1 MSSKINGNPPLT
13 MNSIGEKNKK
23 WQLELLME
31 RLRSKSSN
39 KSFPELAKAVRM
51 ALLEKRYALDA
62 VEKANLQKC
71 LDSMQ
76 HCIKVTT
83 RQGLVERLESLTRQL
98 GLKFMEDTSGL
109 FISSD
114 MFYLEIVLDAGGAVQ
129 DVKVH
134 HECKIEQQSCSE
146 LVNCL
151 VNGDFADFTTQ
162 LEGLASIYQL
172 NAEPKIKSKAFVAL
186 QALETDLYNLY
197 KLQNFYKDPQALLL
211 QSQVGI
217 VQKRR
222 GGHPMKL
229 TYFVSPYEL
238 LDTESKTILPLTV
251 EVIHGRNV
259 GTSVTVNLEASAAN
273 KLQIQSILTVS
284 PDGQPV
290 YAPLAT
296 HNSTML
302 PASFVLTLNR
312 KMPVTLSLVQQMTS
326 VTEIS
331 FGPDPTASEPLLG
344 LIAAQSADGELSGS
358 SKGMFVTL
366 PDQNHCYFLTEG
378 ESFRGIVIGSV
389 PFTEPAHVPK
399 LLKILRQQ
407 VLFNTLIS
415 SCIRANSRQDFDSTT
430 VFEVSALSCQ
440 HLTVSL
446 EHPFDEAMATVEFD
460 LTDVMDIQCK
470 VFAPGRSYENL
481 GTILSRVVQ
490 KSLSIP
496 VTMRALIKAWE
507 QENSLQATRTF
518 DAGNFNLALGPGD
531 PGGRN
536 STTTDFTKTTDI
548 KPSSSAARSL
558 FSDPE
563 PGPGEAEEAAGDEE
577 GIQDEASE
585 GFGEADLDAFGEEV
599 AAEALG
605 EGAGGAFQV
614 VTASDGSG
622 KSVKKRRVEEDF
634 WKSPKSNVLGNVSD
648 SGSNSDSNSLGAE
661 SADGGVTASSWHQP
675 SDVEATSFNISPAL
689 DIDGASDAEIESDL
703 GDGSKK
709 VKKRSRDEANDK
721 NVMPPF
727 VSITPI
733 STASSTNFSSVLA
746 GIGLDRRPGIE
757 IIPLGATQ
765 NLSSS
770 ITITPINTS
779 SSSSPKEKKSSSSSK
794 KSSSDDRKGEKKK
807 KRKREDSP
815 MGPPDALNKPVSVS
829 IKGSDG
835 APLSPSGLMRKFS
848 SSSSPK
854 QSSPGGH
861 HQSPKHGG
869 LQSPKQYSSASPK
882 HSSGTGSGKPS
893 MSALKS
899 ATNSPSG
906 KSSEKKSS
914 SSSSGGGSS
923 GSREKEKSEK
933 KSSSSRSDSP
943 KMKASSVKLKQ
954 IDLSSAFQLTGVDV
968 DLQDLNKSS
977 PPSQSKNRK
986 GSLSAV
992 IDKLKLAQ
1000 NQTDEPKAGSGNG
1013 KEKSP
1018 PKSDGIPP
1026 TSSSYMVKPSLD
1038 GMKITINKTRNK
1050 ESSPKT
1056 TESTGKLNL
1065 GSGSGGGS
1073 GSNSPK
1079 THTGL
1084 KPGVNSGPA
1093 SKKSQQNSSNLSGT
1107 SKSSSSSDS
1116 NRSSFQKSNS
1126 SGSLSGSSS
1135 KVSGNGSGG
1144 FTKTSSGSDLSKVSS
1159 TVNHGSSEKQ
1169 RTEKSKAPQKNTFE
1183 SVFLQANREADA
1195 MKKLG
1200 FGGST
1205 MEGFMKALDKKFQIP
1220 KLSARSASTDEVK
1233 KESRPV
1239 SSSSAPTTPI
1249 PLMMASPTGSNS
1261 GSASFQGV
1269 TGGVTKMLA
1278 EYLTKE
1284 VPSKYPFSG
1293 SASAG
1298 SGSGT
1303 SPKYGGVFSSE
1314 ISLGKSL
1321 SQDSLQFAA
1330 GGQNRESGGVRS
1342 NPSTPTSLVASPFPS
1357 PVAISRSSADSPAP
1371 RAAESDSSKSSLTK
1385 DSTNSPLAA
1394 MRPPSAPPTPIQAT
1408 SGDSGALDFSTR
1420 APPPPT
1426 KSSSTVSTFPPSPSV
1441 SLHIVKS
1448 PVPSPLV
1455 IPSPHSGS
1463 PCITDDELM
1472 DEALVGISGK

>member
-1 MSSKINGNPPLT
+1 MSSKLNGMSST
-13 MNSIGEKNKK
+13 GEKNKK

-39 KSFPELAKAVRM
+39 KTLPELAKSVRM

-62 VEKANLQKC
+62 VEKSNLQKC

-114 MFYLEIVLDAGGAVQ
+114 MFYLEIVLDDSGAVQ

-151 VNGDFADFTTQ
+151 VNGDFVDFTTQ

-197 KLQNFYKDPQALLL
+197 KLQSFYKDPVALLL
-211 QSQVGI
+211 QSAVGI

-222 GGHPMKL
+222 GGHSMRL

-238 LDTESKTILPLTV
+238 LDLEAKSLTPLSV
-251 EVIHGRNV
+251 DVVHARNI
-259 GTSVTVNLEASAAN
+259 GTSVTVNLEASASQ
-273 KLQIQSILTVS
+273 KLQVQPILTVDQ
-284 PDGQPV
+284 DGEPI

-312 KMPVTLSLVQQMTS
+312 KMPITLALVEQMTQITQ
-326 VTEIS
+326 VT
-331 FGPDPTASEPLLG
+331 FGPDATTAEPLLR
-344 LIAAQSADGELSGS
+344 LIARNATDGELVGAT
-358 SKGMFVTL
+358 KGMFVTL
-366 PDQNHCYFLTEG
+366 PDQNHCYFLTES
-378 ESFRGIVIGSV
+378 EALRGVVVTSV
-389 PFTEPAHVPK
+389 PFTEPAHVPQILK
-399 LLKILRQQ
+399 LLRQQ
-407 VLFNTLIS
+407 ALFNTLVS
-415 SCIRANSRQDFDSTT
+415 SCIRANSRHDFDSTT
-430 VFEVSALSCQ
+430 IFEVSALTCQ
-440 HLTVSL
+440 HITVSL
-446 EHPFDEAMATVEFD
+446 EHPYDETMATVEFN
-460 LTDVMDIQCK
+460 LSDVMGIQCK
-470 VFAPGRSYENL
+470 VFTPGKSYETL
-481 GTILSRVVQ
+481 AGALSRVAQ

-496 VTMRALIKAWE
+496 VTMRSLLKAWDK
-507 QENSLQATRTF
+507 ENTLGQRSF
-518 DAGNFNLALGPGD
+518 DTTGNFNLALGPGD
-531 PGGRN
+531 PGGHGGVGG
-536 STTTDFTKTTDI
+536 SDFAHDATKPTDPKTT
-548 KPSSSAARSL
+548 PGASRSL
-558 FSDPE
+558 FSAQSDAVTENEE
-563 PGPGEAEEAAGDEE
+563 PPGDEGTE
-577 GIQDEASE
+577 DGAS
-585 GFGEADLDAFGEEV
+585 GDFPEADLDVFGAEA

-605 EGAGGAFQV
+605 DGSSGGGAFQV
-614 VTASDGSG
+614 VTASDGNG
-622 KSVKKRRVEEDF
+622 KSTKKRRVEEDF
-634 WKSPKSNVLGNVSD
+634 WKSPKSNVLD
-648 SGSNSDSNSLGAE
+648 EMSGSGSSDSNSLGAD
-661 SADGGVTASSWHQP
+661 SADGVTASSWHQQ
-675 SDVEATSFNISPAL
+675 SDVEATSFNISPAQ
-689 DIDGASDAEIESDL
+689 DIDGVSGGEDELDSV
-703 GDGSKK
+703 DGTKK
-709 VKKRSRDEANDK
+709 VKKRSRDEANEK
-721 NVMPPF
+721 GLMPPF

-733 STASSTNFSSVLA
+733 STAPTTNFSSVLA

-770 ITITPINTS
+770 ITITPINAA
-779 SSSSPKEKKSSSSSK
+779 SSSPKEKKSSSSSSSRS
-794 KSSSDDRKGEKKK
+794 KSSDEKRLEKKK

-829 IKGSDG
+829 IKASDG
-835 APLSPSGLMRKFS
+835 APLSPSGLLRKF

-854 QSSPGGH
+854 QSSSPGH
-861 HQSPKHGG
+861 QQSPKHSG
-869 LQSPKQYSSASPK
+869 QSPKQYSSASPK
-882 HSSGTGSGKPS
+882 HSSGAGSGKPS

-899 ATNSPSG
+899 ATNSP

-914 SSSSGGGSS
+914 SGSSSSSS
-923 GSREKEKSEK
+923 GSREKGEK
-933 KSSSSRSDSP
+933 KSSRSDSP

-954 IDLSSAFQLTGVDV
+954 IDLSSAFQLSDAG
-968 DLQDLNKSS
+968 LQDLNKSS

-986 GSLSAV
+986 GCLSAV
-992 IDKLKLAQ
+992 IDKLKSAQ
-1000 NQTDEPKAGSGNG
+1000 NQVDEPAKGGGNGG

-1018 PKSDGIPP
+1018 PKGDGVSPP

-1038 GMKITINKTRNK
+1038 GMKITINKTRK

-1056 TESTGKLNL
+1056 SDTKAPS
-1065 GSGSGGGS
+1065 SGGGS

-1093 SKKSQQNSSNLSGT
+1093 SKKSQQQNSSTST
-1107 SKSSSSSDS
+1107 SKSSSSD
-1116 NRSSFQKSNS
+1116 NRPSFQKSNS
-1126 SGSLSGSSS
+1126 SGSLST
-1135 KVSGNGSGG
+1135 KSGNGGG
-1144 FTKTSSGSDLSKVSS
+1144 FTKTSSGSDLSKVAAA
-1159 TVNHGSSEKQ
+1159 TANHAASEVTKQ
-1169 RTEKSKAPQKNTFE
+1169 RPEKAKAPPPSRNTFE

-1200 FGGST
+1200 FAGSS

-1233 KESRPV
+1233 KESRPA

-1261 GSASFQGV
+1261 GSGSFPGV
-1269 TGGVTKMLA
+1269 TSTGGGVTKVLA
-1278 EYLTKE
+1278 DYLSKE
-1284 VPSKYPFSG
+1284 LPSKYPFTASTSSG
-1293 SASAG
+1293 SA
-1298 SGSGT
+1298 T
-1303 SPKYGGVFSSE
+1303 SPKYGGVFSTE
-1314 ISLGKSL
+1314 ISLAKSL
-1321 SQDSLQFAA
+1321 SQDSLVFTTTT
-1330 GGQNRESGGVRS
+1330 GPNRESSGVKS
-1342 NPSTPTSLVASPFPS
+1342 NPSTPTSLVTSPFPS
-1357 PVAISRSSADSPAP
+1357 PVAISRSSADSPSAP
-1371 RAAESDSSKSSLTK
+1371 RALESDSSKSSLTK
-1385 DSTNSPLAA
+1385 DSTNSPLAT
-1394 MRPPSAPPTPIQAT
+1394 MRPPSAPPTPIQST
-1408 SGDSGALDFSTR
+1408 STDSGALDFSTR
-1420 APPPPT
+1420 APQATKTTPT
-1426 KSSSTVSTFPPSPSV
+1426 TSTFPQSPSV

>member
-1 MSSKINGNPPLT
+1 MTSKMSGKPPLA
-13 MNSIGEKNKK
+13 MNSVGEKNKK

-31 RLRSKSSN
+31 RLRSKASN
-39 KSFPELAKAVRM
+39 KSFPELAKSVRM

-98 GLKFMEDTSGL
+98 GLKFMEDSSGL

-114 MFYLEIVLDAGGAVQ
+114 MFYLEIVLDANGAVQ

-197 KLQNFYKDPQALLL
+197 KLQSFYKDPTALLL
-211 QSQVGI
+211 QSAIGV

-222 GGHPMKL
+222 GGHSMKL

-238 LDTESKTILPLTV
+238 LDAEAKTLTPLTV
-251 EVIHGRNV
+251 DGIHSRKL

-273 KLQIQSILTVS
+273 KLQIQSILTVAQ
-284 PDGQPV
+284 DGGPV
-290 YAPLAT
+290 YAPLGT
-296 HNSTML
+296 LNSTML
-302 PASFVLTLNR
+302 PASFVLTLNK
-312 KMPVTLSLVQQMTS
+312 KMPMTLSLVQQLTQI
-326 VTEIS
+326 TELS
-331 FGPDPTASEPLLG
+331 FGPDPTAAEPLLG
-344 LIAAQSADGELSGS
+344 LIAGEAIDGEPVGG

-378 ESFRGIVIGSV
+378 DSLKGIVVASV
-389 PFTEPAHVPK
+389 PFTEPMHVPK
-399 LLKILRQQ
+399 IIKLLRQQ
-407 VLFNTLIS
+407 ALFNTFIS
-415 SCIRANSRQDFDSTT
+415 SCIRANSRHDPDSTT

-440 HLTVSL
+440 HLIVSL
-446 EHPFDEAMATVEFD
+446 EHPYDESMATVEFN
-460 LTDVMDIQCK
+460 LTDVMNIQCRI
-470 VFAPGRSYENL
+470 FAPGRTYDSL
-481 GTILSRVVQ
+481 SGKLSRVAQ
-490 KSLSIP
+490 KTLSIP
-496 VTMRALIKAWE
+496 VTMRALLKAWE
-507 QENSLQATRTF
+507 QESTLQGQRGF
-518 DAGNFNLALGPGD
+518 DQGNFSLALGSGD
-531 PGGRN
+531 PGSRN
-536 STTTDFTKTTDI
+536 GSVSNDFSKSSDS
-548 KPSSSAARSL
+548 KPASNVSRSL
-558 FSDPE
+558 FSDE
-563 PGPGEAEEAAGDEE
+563 GATEEAEDAVGDEDAAE
-577 GIQDEASE
+577 DGAS
-585 GFGEADLDAFGEEV
+585 GFGETDLDVFDAEV
-599 AAEALG
+599 AAEALS
-605 EGAGGAFQV
+605 EAGAFQV

-622 KSVKKRRVEEDF
+622 KSTKKRRVEEDF
-634 WKSPKSNVLGNVSD
+634 WKSPKSNVLDEMSG

-661 SADGGVTASSWHQP
+661 LADGGVTASSWK
-675 SDVEATSFNISPAL
+675 SDVEATSFNISPSREL
-689 DIDGASDAEIESDL
+689 DGTSDGEAETES
-703 GDGSKK
+703 GDGGKK
-709 VKKRSRDEANDK
+709 KKRSRDESGEK
-721 NVMPPF
+721 SLMPPF

-733 STASSTNFSSVLA
+733 STAPSTNFSSVLA

-770 ITITPINTS
+770 ITITPINAS
-779 SSSSPKEKKSSSSSK
+779 SAPKEKKSSSSSS
-794 KSSSDDRKGEKKK
+794 KSSSKSSDERKLEKKK

-835 APLSPSGLMRKFS
+835 APLSPSGLLRKF

-854 QSSPGGH
+854 QSSP
-861 HQSPKHGG
+861 KHSG

-899 ATNSPSG
+899 ATSSPSG
-906 KSSEKKSS
+906 KSGGGEKKSS
-914 SSSSGGGSS
+914 SSSSSGASS
-923 GSREKEKSEK
+923 RDKERSEK
-933 KSSSSRSDSP
+933 KSSRSDSP

-954 IDLSSAFQLTGVDV
+954 IDLSSAFQLSGMDAAG
-968 DLQDLNKSS
+968 LQDLNKSS
-977 PPSQSKNRK
+977 PPSQTKNRK
-986 GSLSAV
+986 GLGLSAV

-1000 NQTDEPKAGSGNG
+1000 NQTDEPK
-1013 KEKSP
+1013 EKSP
-1018 PKSDGIPP
+1018 PKGDGVSP

-1056 TESTGKLNL
+1056 SDSKLGL
-1065 GSGSGGGS
+1065 SASSGGGS

-1093 SKKSQQNSSNLSGT
+1093 SKKSQQNSSAT
-1107 SKSSSSSDS
+1107 SKSSGASDS
-1116 NRSSFQKSNS
+1116 SRPTFQKSNS
-1126 SGSLSGSSS
+1126 SGSLSSSS
-1135 KVSGNGSGG
+1135 KGGGNGGG
-1144 FTKTSSGSDLSKVSS
+1144 FTKTSSGSDLSKASS
-1159 TVNHGSSEKQ
+1159 VNHGSEAGK
-1169 RTEKSKAPQKNTFE
+1169 RAEKSKAPSRNTFE

-1195 MKKLG
+1195 VKKLA
-1200 FGGST
+1200 FGGT
-1205 MEGFMKALDKKFQIP
+1205 TIEGFMKALDKKFQIP

-1233 KESRPV
+1233 KEMRPA

-1249 PLMMASPTGSNS
+1249 PQMMASPTGSNS
-1261 GSASFQGV
+1261 GSGSFQGV
-1269 TGGVTKMLA
+1269 SGGVTKMLA
-1278 EYLTKE
+1278 EYLTKDM
-1284 VPSKYPFSG
+1284 PGKYPFG
-1293 SASAG
+1293 TSASGGGNTG
-1298 SGSGT
+1298 S

-1321 SQDSLQFAA
+1321 SQDSL
-1330 GGQNRESGGVRS
+1330 NRDTGVRS

-1357 PVAISRSSADSPAP
+1357 PVAISRSSADSPAH
-1371 RAAESDSSKSSLTK
+1371 DSSKSSLTK
-1385 DSTNSPLAA
+1385 DSTNSPLAT
-1394 MRPPSAPPTPIQAT
+1394 MRPPSAPPTPVQAS

-1426 KSSSTVSTFPPSPSV
+1426 KTSSSISTFPPSPSV

>member
-1 MSSKINGNPPLT
+1 MSSKVNGKPPVG
-13 MNSIGEKNKK
+13 MGSVGEKNKK

-39 KSFPELAKAVRM
+39 KSFPELAKSVRM

-62 VEKANLQKC
+62 VEKSNLQKC

-98 GLKFMEDTSGL
+98 GLKFVEDSAGL

-114 MFYLEIVLDAGGAVQ
+114 MFYLEIVLDASGAVQ

-197 KLQNFYKDPQALLL
+197 KMQKQYKDPAVMVL
-211 QSQVGI
+211 QSPVGV

-222 GGHPMKL
+222 GGHSMKL

-238 LDTESKTILPLTV
+238 LDLETKSLTPLTV
-251 EVIHGRNV
+251 DYIHGRNV

-273 KLQIQSILTVS
+273 KLQIQSIFSVGQ
-284 PDGQPV
+284 DGESI
-290 YAPLAT
+290 YAPLGI

-312 KMPVTLSLVQQMTS
+312 KMPVTVGLVEQITQA
-326 VTEIS
+326 TEVA
-331 FGPDPTASEPLLG
+331 FGGDQATGEPLLS
-344 LIAAQSADGELSGS
+344 LIAKQSNDGELTGC
-358 SKGMFVTL
+358 SKGMFVAL
-366 PDQNHCYFLTEG
+366 PDQNHCYFLTETDPLQG
-378 ESFRGIVIGSV
+378 LVITSV
-389 PFTEPAHVPK
+389 PFTEPNHVPEILK
-399 LLKILRQQ
+399 LLRQQ
-407 VLFNTLIS
+407 TLFNTLIS
-415 SCIRANSRQDFDSTT
+415 SCIRSSSRHGVDSTT
-430 VFEVSALSCQ
+430 VFEVSALSVQ
-440 HLTVSL
+440 HITVSL
-446 EHPFDEAMATVEFD
+446 EHPYDETMATVEFD
-460 LTDVMDIQCK
+460 LGDVIAVQCK
-470 VFAPGRSYENL
+470 IFSPSRSYDTL
-481 GTILSRVVQ
+481 STKLSRIAQ
-490 KSLSIP
+490 KCLSIP
-496 VTMRALIKAWE
+496 VTMRSLLKVWEEENAQQSQQALE
-507 QENSLQATRTF
+507 M
-518 DAGNFNLALGPGD
+518 GNFNLSISPED
-531 PGGRN
+531 PGGQN
-536 STTTDFTKTTDI
+536 GSVPTDFTQEVTTPTDTN
-548 KPSSSAARSL
+548 PSTSTGRSI
-558 FSDPE
+558 FSESDVATVVAE
-563 PGPGEAEEAAGDEE
+563 VEEAVGDEE
-577 GIQDEASE
+577 LPEDCAS
-585 GFGEADLDAFGEEV
+585 GDFADGDLDVFDADV
-599 AAEALG
+599 AAEALAEVSG
-605 EGAGGAFQV
+605 FQV
-614 VTASDGSG
+614 VTAADASG
-622 KSVKKRRVEEDF
+622 KSTKKRRVEEDF
-634 WKSPKSNVLGNVSD
+634 WKSPKSNLPEEMNE
-648 SGSNSDSNSLGAE
+648 SGSNSDSNSLGADL
-661 SADGGVTASSWHQP
+661 ADGGVTTASSWQQQQ
-675 SDVEATSFNISPAL
+675 SDLEVTSFNISPSQQDL
-689 DIDGASDAEIESDL
+689 DGNSEGDL
-703 GDGSKK
+703 MEMDLMGGDGEKRA
-709 VKKRSRDEANDK
+709 KKRSREDSNEKDL
-721 NVMPPF
+721 MPPF

-733 STASSTNFSSVLA
+733 TTAPPVTTTFSSVLA

-770 ITITPINTS
+770 ITITAINPS
-779 SSSSPKEKKSSSSSK
+779 STTAGVSPKEKKSSSS
-794 KSSSDDRKGEKKK
+794 KSGRRSSTDERKGEKKK
-807 KRKREDSP
+807 RRKRDESP

-848 SSSSPK
+848 SSSPK
-854 QSSPGGH
+854 QSSPGH
-861 HQSPKHGG
+861 QQQSPKHSG
-869 LQSPKQYSSASPK
+869 LHSPK
-882 HSSGTGSGKPS
+882 HGSGGGGSGKPS

-899 ATNSPSG
+899 ATSSPSS
-906 KSSEKKSS
+906 KSGDKKSS
-914 SSSSGGGSS
+914 SGGSS
-923 GSREKEKSEK
+923 TGSSSREGSREKGEK

-954 IDLSSAFQLTGVDV
+954 IDLSSAFQLSSV
-968 DLQDLNKSS
+968 DLQDTNKSS

-986 GSLSAV
+986 GCLSAV

-1000 NQTDEPKAGSGNG
+1000 NQTDEPKSGNG

-1018 PKSDGIPP
+1018 PKSDGVSPP
-1026 TSSSYMVKPSLD
+1026 SSSYMVKPSLD

-1056 TESTGKLNL
+1056 SDSGSKLNF
-1065 GSGSGGGS
+1065 GSSSGGGS

-1093 SKKSQQNSSNLSGT
+1093 SKKSQQNSST
-1107 SKSSSSSDS
+1107 AKSSSGSEG
-1116 NRSSFQKSNS
+1116 NRPFQKSNS
-1126 SGSLSGSSS
+1126 SGNLMTSSSS
-1135 KVSGNGSGG
+1135 KSNTAGTFG
-1144 FTKTSSGSDLSKVSS
+1144 KTSSGGDLTKVTS
-1159 TVNHGSSEKQ
+1159 VNHGQSAEKSQ
-1169 RTEKSKAPQKNTFE
+1169 RPEKSKPRNTFE
-1183 SVFLQANREADA
+1183 SVLMQANREADA
-1195 MKKLG
+1195 VKKLG
-1200 FGGST
+1200 FGGSS

-1261 GSASFQGV
+1261 GSGSLPP
-1269 TGGVTKMLA
+1269 TSGGVTKMLS
-1278 EYLTKE
+1278 EYLTKDL
-1284 VPSKYPFSG
+1284 STKY
-1293 SASAG
+1293 
-1298 SGSGT
+1298 SGSGGASS
-1303 SPKYGGVFSSE
+1303 SPKYGGVFTSE

-1321 SQDSLQFAA
+1321 SQDSLLFSSS
-1330 GGQNRESGGVRS
+1330 GLNREAGAARS
-1342 NPSTPTSLVASPFPS
+1342 NPSTPTSLVTSPFPS
-1357 PVAISRSSADSPAP
+1357 PVAISRSSADSPSMQ
-1371 RAAESDSSKSSLTK
+1371 RTLESDSSKSSVITK
-1385 DSTNSPLAA
+1385 ESTNSPLAT
-1394 MRPPSAPPTPIQAT
+1394 MRPPSAPPTPLQT
-1408 SGDSGALDFSTR
+1408 SSGDSGALDFSTR
-1420 APPPPT
+1420 AAVQPA
-1426 KSSSTVSTFPPSPSV
+1426 KSSPTVSGFPPSPSV

-1448 PVPSPLV
+1448 PVASPLV